1 VYRLILL
8 LFRFVSSF
16 AVLSI
21 SCMYLHNRVGSTLPD
36 GAYELVPQVEVK
48 QEEQPQQ
55 EAVAPDQQLVDQ
67 SPAQAQGKHRSIHP
81 ILKVLA
87 TTVYVLVH

>member
-1 VYRLILL
+1 V
-8 LFRFVSSF
+8 FC
-16 AVLSI
+16 I
-21 SCMYLHNRVGSTLPD
+21 SCIYLHNRVGSTLPD
-36 GAYELVPQVEVK
+36 GAYELVPQAEVK
-48 QEEQPQQ
+48 QEVPQQ
-55 EAVAPDQQLVDQ
+55 EEVEPDQERVLDQ